1 MIEARVF
8 GALARQRLEIVRKAA
23 LRHCWTVD
31 DREDAV
37 DEEARADLR
46 PVEGLDQGLGERE
59 ARGFDDDVLGRRVER
74 EQRLDR
80 RDEVVGDRAA
90 KASIRELDDM
100 RRRAILVATARRM
113 SPSTPTSPNSL
124 MTSARRRSC
133 VASTR
138 CRMSVVFPAP
148 RKPVTMVAGILP
160 LMLASQFW
168 RAGQRRARG
177 AESGAAW
184 GAAKTESKI
193 MVVSL
198 PPRRRRLTGFRRQV
212 SWLAGQRLAPP
223 SRGFTSAV
231 AFGAA
236 SPLTV
241 AGAAAGSE
249 SSSPRSLFTSR
260 EEPSALF

>member
-1 MIEARVF
+1 MCSG
-8 GALARQRLEIVRKAA
+8 GASSASS
-23 LRHCWTVD
+23 
-31 DREDAV
+31 
-37 DEEARADLR
+37 
-46 PVEGLDQGLGERE
+46 
-59 ARGFDDDVLGRRVER
+59 
-74 EQRLDR
+74 
-80 RDEVVGDRAA
+80 
-90 KASIRELDDM
+90 ASI
-100 RRRAILVATARRM
+100 AGTKSSATVQQRHPFASSTICGAAQSSSPQLRRM

-148 RKPVTMVAGILP
+148 KKPVTMVAGILP
-160 LMLASQFW
+160 LMLASRFCH
-168 RAGQRRARG
+168 AGQRRRREAETSAARG
-177 AESGAAW
+177 PANKEN
-184 GAAKTESKI
+184 KTMI
-193 MVVSL
+193 VSL
-198 PPRRRRLTGFRRQV
+198 PPRRRRLVGFRRQV

-223 SRGFTSAV
+223 SRGFASAV